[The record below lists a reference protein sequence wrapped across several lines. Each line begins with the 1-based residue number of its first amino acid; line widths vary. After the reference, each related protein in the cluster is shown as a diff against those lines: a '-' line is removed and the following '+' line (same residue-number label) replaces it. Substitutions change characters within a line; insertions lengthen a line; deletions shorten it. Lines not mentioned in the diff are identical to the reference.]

1 MATLAF
7 ENRIIDGKKTRVYK
21 VYFYVDGVRDR
32 VFLGRMLSK
41 TNAAKFCSIV
51 HELEQTRLLG
61 EEPDAEMRKKLDSL
75 SPVLLSKLIDRGLA
89 KSRTR
94 KTLEELFDTYLCQY
108 SKPNTIKEW
117 KALQGNCTQFFGAG
131 RVIATITQEECRQ
144 FVFAFFKRLSYA
156 PATIEKRLKNLKQ
169 IMRYAVEQDWIGVS
183 PAQKVK
189 FKIAKEQKVA
199 SKPYIPPAL
208 IALACEAMP
217 DEEWACYLAWIRWLG
232 TRQAEPLADEW
243 KHIDFAGKRVDRYDN
258 KKNRRIRV
266 PLASEL
272 VPYLLAWKAAA
283 ERVGNPLSGPIFPS
297 IKAHKHPWVFVRR
310 KLVQAGIEPWKCLF
324 TSMRASRS
332 RELIRLYSPA
342 VEAALIGHTADIALM
357 HYDDVLDSDLSGI
370 TGDGSDSMPTPP
382 ALHVA
387 KTA

>member
-1 MATLAF
+1 MANLAS
-7 ENRIIDGKKTRVYK
+7 ENRVIDGKKVRIYK
-21 VYFYVDGVRDR
+21 VYFYIDGVRDR
-32 VFLGRMLSK
+32 IYLGRMLNK
-41 TNAAKFCSIV
+41 ANAAKFCSIV
-51 HELEQTRLLG
+51 HELEQARLLG
-61 EEPDAEMRKKLDSL
+61 EEPDAELRKKLDNL
-75 SPVLLSKLIDRGLA
+75 SPTLLSKLTDRGLA

-94 KTLEELFDTYLCQY
+94 KTLEELFDSYLSQY

-117 KALQGNCTQFFGAG
+117 KSLQGNCTQFFGAG
-131 RVIATITQEECRQ
+131 RLLTTITHEDCRQ
-144 FVFAFFKRLSYA
+144 FVFSFFKRLEYA

-183 PAQKVK
+183 PAQKIK
-189 FKIAKEQKVA
+189 FKITKEQKVA
-199 SKPYIPPAL
+199 EKPYISSTL

-243 KHIDFAGKRVDRYDN
+243 SHVDFATKSVDRYDN

-266 PLASEL
+266 PLAKEL
-272 VPYLLAWKAAA
+272 LPYLLAWKAAA
-283 ERVGNPLSGPIFPS
+283 EASGKPLSGPIFPS
-297 IKAHKHPWVFVRR
+297 VKAHKHPWVFVRR
-310 KLVQAGIEPWKCLF
+310 KLLQAGIEPWKCLF

-370 TGDGSDSMPTPP
+370 TGDDSDSTPAP
-382 ALHVA
+382 SSLPLV

>member
-1 MATLAF
+1 MATLAS
-7 ENRIIDGKKTRVYK
+7 ENRIIDGKKTRIYK
-21 VYFYVDGVRDR
+21 VYFYVDGIRDR
-32 VFLGRMLSK
+32 IFLGRMLNK

-61 EEPDAEMRKKLDSL
+61 EEPSAELRKTLDNL
-75 SPVLLSKLIDRGLA
+75 SPSLLIKLIDRGLA

-94 KTLEELFDTYLCQY
+94 KTLEELFDSYLSQY

-117 KALQGNCTQFFGAG
+117 RSLQGNCTQFFGVG
-131 RVIATITQEECRQ
+131 RLIATITQEECRQ
-144 FVFAFFKRLSYA
+144 FVFSFFKRLSYA

-169 IMRYAVEQDWIGVS
+169 IMRFAVEQDFIGVS

-189 FKIAKEQKVA
+189 FKISKEQKVA
-199 SKPYIPPAL
+199 SKPYISSAL

-217 DEEWACYLAWIRWLG
+217 NEEWACYLAWIRWLG

-243 KHIDFAGKRVDRYDN
+243 KHIDFAGKSVDRYDN
-258 KKNRRIRV
+258 KKDRRIRV
-266 PLASEL
+266 PLAKEL
-272 VPYLLAWKAAA
+272 LPYLLAWKASA
-283 ERVGNPLSGPIFPS
+283 EVAGKPLSGPIFPS

-332 RELIRLYSPA
+332 RELIRSYSPA

-357 HYDDVLDSDLSGI
+357 HYDDVLESDLSGI
-370 TGDGSDSMPTPP
+370 TGDSSDSTPTLPT
-382 ALHVA
+382 LQVA